1 MKNFQL
7 LDNVQFGEA
16 NIHAEPI
23 YVDKMG
29 RALLF
34 ALRPG
39 QAIKEHNVPHSPVYF
54 VVLKGRGMCSGSD
67 GQEHSIEPN
76 TLVVMNPG
84 ENHTVRALDEDLI
97 FLMVLH
103 GSPWGGELPEHP
115 DIRTHLQMK
124 PLNQA

>member
-1 MKNFQL
+1 MDK
-7 LDNVQFGEA
+7 VQFNEA
-16 NIHAEPI
+16 NVHAEPI

-39 QAIKEHNVPHSPVYF
+39 QATKEHNVPLSPVYF
-54 VVLKGRGMCSGSD
+54 VVLKGRGMCKGGD
-67 GQEHSIEPN
+67 GKEHGIEPN

-84 ENHTVRALDEDLI
+84 ENHTVRALDEDLV

-103 GSPWGGELPEHP
+103 GAAWG
-115 DIRTHLQMK
+115 TAS
-124 PLNQA
+124 NQGKFQLGASDQA

>member
-7 LDNVQFGEA
+7 LDNVQFNEA
-16 NIHAEPI
+16 NGHAEPI

-39 QAIKEHNVPHSPVYF
+39 QAIKEHNVPLSPVYF
-54 VVLKGRGMCSGSD
+54 VVLKGRGICAGSD
-67 GQEHSIEPN
+67 GQEHPIEPN

-84 ENHTVRALDEDLI
+84 ESHTVRAIDEDLI

-103 GSPWGGELPEHP
+103 GSPWGAASNEGKFRI
-115 DIRTHLQMK
+115 DASDQV
-124 PLNQA
+124 

>member
-1 MKNFQL
+1 
-7 LDNVQFGEA
+7 
-16 NIHAEPI
+16 
-23 YVDKMG
+23 MG

-39 QAIKEHNVPHSPVYF
+39 QAIKEHNVPLSPVYF
-54 VVLKGRGMCSGSD
+54 VVLKGRGMCAGGD

-76 TLVVMNPG
+76 ALVVLNPG
-84 ENHTVRALDEDLI
+84 ENHSVRALDEDLI

-115 DIRTHLQMK
+115 GVRNHLQTEPSK
-124 PLNQA
+124 QA